1 MSKENLNAMS
11 ALDIFASVQESFG
24 EAKKK
29 MADESRQRNQ
39 YLRMQKDGTYL
50 VRILPLAPEIDADG
64 NVLPMKRKGYE
75 YPLRDLLLKIED
87 TSNTDA
93 KGKPKVQFVS
103 VCNVKYAYPQLK
115 NDLIDKFVEVACQKY
130 ADDEALCK
138 KLKEGSF
145 SGGLRWSAHR
155 CMYVLDMD
163 NREQGLQILQLSFS
177 QYKELE
183 ERKINLWQKML
194 KKNPEA
200 LCPISSPYGAYPIE
214 ITRKTE
220 SKTNYSINIAVE
232 EDKDELSEAE
242 LQNLL
247 DAQQLPAVLYRY
259 TRYHLEA
266 TIAFLQQLQEKLDIE
281 VLDNEEIK
289 DTIDQ
294 IKMVLPAEDQSHFT
308 FGKSGSGDNS
318 SDANDLDALWNTYD
332 QLQED
337 GLEDRSTEGQELRA
351 SIKEFIENN
360 GLSVRISRG
369 KSNLELLN
377 AIEAELNGDDP
388 EEANDEPKPRSRKS
402 EPEPDEDENE
412 PNSQQEETDN
422 DDEDDEPVTPT
433 RRRRNDDTNE
443 PAVSRERRT
452 ARPQRRRS

>member
-1 MSKENLNAMS
+1 MS

-39 YLRMQKDGTYL
+39 YLRMSHDGTYL

-87 TSNTDA
+87 TSSNDA
-93 KGKPKVQFVS
+93 KGKPKVQFVN

-145 SGGLRWSAHR
+145 SGGLRWSSHR

-163 NREQGLQILQLSFS
+163 NREQGLQVLQLSFS

-200 LCPISSPYGAYPIE
+200 LCPISSPYGAYPVE

-247 DAQQLPAVLYRY
+247 DAPQLPAVLYRY

-318 SDANDLDALWNTYD
+318 SDANNLDALWNTYD

-369 KSNLELLN
+369 KSNLELLK

-388 EEANDEPKPRSRKS
+388 EEANDEPKQRIRKPEPEPEP

-412 PNSQQEETDN
+412 PNSEQEETN
-422 DDEDDEPVTPT
+422 DEDEEPVTPT

-443 PAVSRERRT
+443 PAVSHERRT
-452 ARPQRRRS
+452 ARLQRRRS